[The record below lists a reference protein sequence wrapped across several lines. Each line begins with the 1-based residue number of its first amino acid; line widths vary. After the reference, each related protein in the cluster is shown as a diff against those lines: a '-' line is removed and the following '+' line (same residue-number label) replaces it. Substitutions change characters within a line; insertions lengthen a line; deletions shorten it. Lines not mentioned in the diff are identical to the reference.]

1 MLQESISPKINLVYG
16 WYTSLLDKLRSPLLL
31 SLRLYWGWQFFMTG
45 KGKLINLDQTVD
57 FFTQLNLPF
66 PHLNAILAGSTECF
80 CGLLLL
86 LGLGSRFISIPLIA
100 TMVVA
105 YLTADNEALTM
116 IFSNPDG
123 FVTAT
128 PFLFLLVSVIIL
140 VFGPGSFSLDT
151 LIEKIS
157 RKIES
162 RFVELKQ
169 AV

>member
-105 YLTADNEALTM
+105 YLTADNE
-116 IFSNPDG
+116 
-123 FVTAT
+123 
-128 PFLFLLVSVIIL
+128 
-140 VFGPGSFSLDT
+140 
-151 LIEKIS
+151 
-157 RKIES
+157 
-162 RFVELKQ
+162 
-169 AV
+169 